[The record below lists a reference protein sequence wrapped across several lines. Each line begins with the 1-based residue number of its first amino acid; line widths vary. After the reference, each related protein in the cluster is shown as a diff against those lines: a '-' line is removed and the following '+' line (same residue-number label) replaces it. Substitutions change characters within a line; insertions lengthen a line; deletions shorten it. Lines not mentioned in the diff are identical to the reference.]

1 MLLAACLGLALSVPM
16 KAILSHEDLLANDD
30 IDVFNTMTL
39 KEKLYP
45 NPVKFTEFTMCM
57 RIKLLSFKGFLS
69 FISNIRQYLTRW
81 TLAPKKGENA
91 NKFF

>member
-1 MLLAACLGLALSVPM
+1 MASSVPM
-16 KAILSHEDLLANDD
+16 KAILSHEDLLGNDD

-69 FISNIRQYLTRW
+69 FMNIYKAVAMKGLT
-81 TLAPKKGENA
+81 LSLLHLH
-91 NKFF
+91 FVFQI